1 MSPRYPPLWL
11 LRINE
16 WLQSVVPN
24 RRERYAAF
32 VLIVAAVLLLTREAI
47 LIPVTV
53 GWSAAKSIVESE
65 DELLRLEREAAEY
78 HAAAGFFA
86 TERGK
91 EYARKLQGQYLE
103 DGEHPVFLEPE
114 SDAAEPSAARRVR
127 DWVVERETA
136 IGSSGRFTLRVLRR
150 WASDPPPAPE
160 LPAAV
165 QQTPSPTQEPASDT
179 DDDDHA

>member
-1 MSPRYPPLWL
+1 MSPLYPPSWL
-11 LRINE
+11 RRINE
-16 WLQSVVPN
+16 WLQSLVPN
-24 RRERYAAF
+24 GRERCAAG

-65 DELLRLEREAAEY
+65 DELRRLEHEAAEY

-114 SDAAEPSAARRVR
+114 PDATEPSTARRAR
-127 DWVVERETA
+127 DWVAEREIA
-136 IGSSGRFTLRVLRR
+136 VGSSCRFALRVLRR
-150 WASDPPPAPE
+150 WASDPPPAQE
-160 LPAAV
+160 SPAAAR
-165 QQTPSPTQEPASDT
+165 QTPPPTQASPSDT
-179 DDDDHA
+179 DDDQF